1 MDLYDPQASL
11 LETERVHRTNLNFC
25 FVFIINIAVLCLIVF
40 GLLRAEKL
48 V

>member
-11 LETERVHRTNLNFC
+11 LETERAHRTTLNVC
-25 FVFIINIAVLCLIVF
+25 FVFIINIAVLCFIVF

-48 V
+48 F